1 MSLAQG
7 GLAEAEIM
15 PLFWIVLAIVLA
27 LMLPWMMADVFATAL
42 LKLQLRPDT
51 AMLIVA
57 GIFLGSLINIPVKR
71 VVRAEPVRYDPL
83 AVFGLRGLWTSQR
96 QETVVAVNVGG
107 CLIPTCLALYE
118 VVSLVPHPAAVG
130 ALAVAC
136 AASVWVCYK
145 LARPVDGV
153 GITMPTLV
161 PAIVAC
167 GLAILLAPAY
177 ATPVAFVAGVAGP
190 LIGADLMHVRDF
202 GSIGSGVVSIGGAGT
217 FDGILLTGILAL
229 YLA

>member
-1 MSLAQG
+1 
-7 GLAEAEIM
+7 M
-15 PLFWIVLAIVLA
+15 PLLWIALALVLA

-42 LKLQLRPDT
+42 LKLGLRPDT

-57 GIFLGSLINIPVKR
+57 GIFLGSAINIPVKR
-71 VVRAEPVRYDPL
+71 VAQAEAVPYDPL
-83 AVFGLRGLWTSQR
+83 AVFGVRGLWSAER

-107 CLIPTCLALYE
+107 CVIPACLAIYE
-118 VVSLVPHPAAVG
+118 AVRLASQPAAFG
-130 ALAVAC
+130 ALVVASAVN
-136 AASVWVCYK
+136 VLVCYK
-145 LARPVDGV
+145 LARPVQGV
-153 GITMPTLV
+153 GITMPGFV

-167 GLAILLAPAY
+167 GLAWLLASSN

-190 LIGADLMHVRDF
+190 LIGADLMHVRQF
-202 GSIGSGVVSIGGAGT
+202 ERIGSGMVSIGGAGT